1 MCADSTVQLISLFI
15 VQISYKL
22 TNFLEWF
29 IPPISLHKILISLN
43 DVQPTEKINVKD
55 AKANNPL
62 HKNITFHIFI
72 QIFTPSRKID
82 HLSDEHHM
90 HKYGFLILFRTYSAV
105 VFKTARY
112 QWCSIFKRETTK
124 ASHCV
129 EHHQFH

>member
-1 MCADSTVQLISLFI
+1 M
-15 VQISYKL
+15 
-22 TNFLEWF
+22 
-29 IPPISLHKILISLN
+29 HKISRSYI
-43 DVQPTEKINVKD
+43 DTQPTEKINLKD
-55 AKANNPL
+55 AKAINLL

-112 QWCSIFKRETTK
+112 Q
-124 ASHCV
+124 
-129 EHHQFH
+129 